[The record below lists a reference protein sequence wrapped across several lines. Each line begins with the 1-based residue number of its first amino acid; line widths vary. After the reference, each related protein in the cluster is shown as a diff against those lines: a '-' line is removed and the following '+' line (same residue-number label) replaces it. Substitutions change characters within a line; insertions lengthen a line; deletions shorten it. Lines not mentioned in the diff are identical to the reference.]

1 MITGSKT
8 PIEKLPRAFQWL
20 VTTDV
25 LATMATSVYTI
36 VILYVVQTHF
46 ANLLLNGFVGALN
59 HLPILLGA
67 LGIGALVDRLPRRQL
82 MILTNLTMGILA
94 WIPLAVNRHV
104 AWGYAVIIGVDFL
117 IQTALYVDELS
128 HNAYL
133 KYLVTSR
140 QLPKAEGILQSTASG
155 GFIVGL
161 GVVFGLLKYG
171 KVPFFLLLSTV
182 GFAITSALIFLL
194 PQDNK
199 PVNVNRTP
207 QSVFEMSRI
216 GLMYLFR
223 DRGLRWYTYQSLLAN
238 VAVNVLLALV
248 VYDMGHRGFFHPFPL
263 VVVIAAGLGMGL
275 SGAVVSAGAKHVPM
289 MGLITIGRI
298 AFGGGLIGVAMAH
311 HLLLFAM
318 SLGLVFFGQNLSG
331 TVLMTWR
338 TQHTPLDLQGR
349 ISGSIAQISSL
360 TSWIGVLVISGIG
373 AIFHSTAL
381 PFMLAG
387 GIALLSL
394 VVLLIGVVSH
404 RWTLP
409 RYLTE

>member
-182 GFAITSALIFLL
+182 GFAITSALIVLL

-199 PVNVNRTP
+199 PVNVNTTP
-207 QSVFEMSRI
+207 QSVFQMSR
-216 GLMYLFR
+216 
-223 DRGLRWYTYQSLLAN
+223 
-238 VAVNVLLALV
+238 
-248 VYDMGHRGFFHPFPL
+248 
-263 VVVIAAGLGMGL
+263 
-275 SGAVVSAGAKHVPM
+275 
-289 MGLITIGRI
+289 MGLIY
-298 AFGGGLIGVAMAH
+298 
-311 HLLLFAM
+311 LL
-318 SLGLVFFGQNLSG
+318 
-331 TVLMTWR
+331 R
-338 TQHTPLDLQGR
+338 
-349 ISGSIAQISSL
+349 
-360 TSWIGVLVISGIG
+360 
-373 AIFHSTAL
+373 
-381 PFMLAG
+381 
-387 GIALLSL
+387 
-394 VVLLIGVVSH
+394 
-404 RWTLP
+404 
-409 RYLTE
+409 